1 MVTTVVPAAAA
12 PPGRASAP
20 GGVHDAFISY
30 SRRDRL
36 FAAKLE
42 AALERYLPPRDLG
55 VARRR
60 LDIFRDE
67 EDFTGAE
74 YHASL
79 EQHLRNSA
87 TLIVICSPHARASK
101 YVNDE
106 IRRFVLLKG
115 AENPHSAVG
124 RPQQRGRGRFQ
135 RSGLPGRLVRG
146 ARDAARREFRRH
158 RSCAAA
164 HRQGTVPG
172 LVAHVLA
179 KLYGT
184 PRSVLE
190 QRERK
195 RRARTL
201 RAWAA
206 FAAVVMAALTTG
218 LIVTL
223 ISRQDAVEQR
233 GIADVRRREAEA
245 ERDRAERAAQAE
257 RAARAE
263 EKRQRQI
270 AEEQRQEA
278 EQQRQQGT
286 SGNHRAIA

>member
-115 AENPHSAVG
+115 AENIIPILLSGVPNNEAAADSSDLAFPDALCEALEMPLAANFAG
-124 RPQQRGRGRFQ
+124 IDPARQRIDKGQFQ
-135 RSGLPGRLVRG
+135 GSWHTCWPSCT
-146 ARDAARREFRRH
+146 ARRAASWSSVSVSAGHAR
-158 RSCAAA
+158 CA
-164 HRQGTVPG
+164 PG
-172 LVAHVLA
+172 
-179 KLYGT
+179 
-184 PRSVLE
+184 PRS
-190 QRERK
+190 
-195 RRARTL
+195 
-201 RAWAA
+201 
-206 FAAVVMAALTTG
+206 
-218 LIVTL
+218 
-223 ISRQDAVEQR
+223 RQ
-233 GIADVRRREAEA
+233 
-245 ERDRAERAAQAE
+245 
-257 RAARAE
+257 
-263 EKRQRQI
+263 
-270 AEEQRQEA
+270 
-278 EQQRQQGT
+278 
-286 SGNHRAIA
+286 SSWPH